1 MARSYEPGSYRDA
14 IQKLG
19 ERQQKEMEQKRNSR
33 PGPVKEGGIS
43 VAQRFKNWLMDDR
56 LPEYMRQ
63 PGQDEYGRSKKAVA
77 KAAAEEAKKNPPSQK
92 SRSYSPND
100 IRMRKITPSK
110 PPSQVTPR
118 SVGVSIGEDAT
129 KSIRASASAPKP
141 ATPAKRSEVV
151 MGTAPANK
159 SERPDT
165 VKKVPQATP
174 TVSKPAAAP
183 KPRNY
188 STEAAD
194 KLKGLGLDED
204 NAVMKKLRERA
215 AMSQKERD
223 KPLSSTNVYADK
235 LKGLGFAK
243 GGHVKANGIARKGK
257 TRGRLI

>member
-118 SVGVSIGEDAT
+118 SVGVSVGEDAT

-159 SERPDT
+159 SERPDP

-174 TVSKPAAAP
+174 TVSKPAA
-183 KPRNY
+183 PRNY

-204 NAVMKKLRERA
+204 NAVMKRLRERS
-215 AMSQKERD
+215 AMSAKERD
-223 KPLSSTNVYADK
+223 EAPKFESKYADK
-235 LKGLGFAK
+235 LNKALGFAK